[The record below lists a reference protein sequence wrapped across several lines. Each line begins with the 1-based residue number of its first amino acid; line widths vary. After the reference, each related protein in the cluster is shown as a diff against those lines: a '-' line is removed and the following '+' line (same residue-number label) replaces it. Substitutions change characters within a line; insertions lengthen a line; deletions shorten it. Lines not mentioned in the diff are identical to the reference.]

1 MRLVAHWQLKSFQIP
16 ISLIKVYFSLWFHQF
31 YSIFLELEDELEN
44 LLKSEEKDDI
54 ADLMNSCAIN
64 ANIPSP
70 GGAGDTTNVDLIED
84 NLPTDLL

>member
-1 MRLVAHWQLKSFQIP
+1 MRLVVHWQLKSFLIP
-16 ISLIKVYFSLWFHQF
+16 IFLIKVYFSLWFHQF

-54 ADLMNSCAIN
+54 ADLMNSCAIS
-64 ANIPSP
+64 ANLPSP
-70 GGAGDTTNVDLIED
+70 GGAGDTPNVDLIED